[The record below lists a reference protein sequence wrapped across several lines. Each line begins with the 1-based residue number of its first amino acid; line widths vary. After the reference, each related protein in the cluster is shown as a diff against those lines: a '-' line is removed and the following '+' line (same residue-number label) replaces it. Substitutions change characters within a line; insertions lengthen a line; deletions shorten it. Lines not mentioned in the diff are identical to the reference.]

1 MALSTHVT
9 LTCKTHGEV
18 RDGICEEIDR
28 RTSHLEMMMRGAPPR
43 VRAVL
48 AGRADELHTL
58 SQFLRHMTIVV
69 EKGS

>member
-28 RTSHLEMMMRGAPPR
+28 RIAHLELTMRGAPT
-43 VRAVL
+43 RARAIL
-48 AGRADELHTL
+48 AGRANELLVL

-69 EKGS
+69 EK